1 MARLDGVS
9 QEKASWIIR
18 LLYWIIRRKTDRLA
32 DAWRIT
38 AYVPS
43 LLVARGILEI
53 ILERSN
59 LTDRRVRKL
68 AELKTA
74 MLIGCP
80 S

>member
-9 QEKASWIIR
+9 
-18 LLYWIIRRKTDRLA
+18 A

-43 LLVARGILEI
+43 LLFARGALEI

-59 LTDRRVRKL
+59 LTDRRIRKL

>member
-1 MARLDGVS
+1 MARLDGVP

-18 LLYWIIRRKTDRLA
+18 LLYWIIRRKTGRLA

-38 AYVPS
+38 AYAPS
-43 LLVARGILEI
+43 LLGARGILEI
-53 ILERSN
+53 FLERSN
-59 LTDRRVRKL
+59 LTDQRVRKL

>member
-9 QEKASWIIR
+9 REKASWIVR
-18 LLYWIIRRKTDRLA
+18 LFYWAIRRKTGRVA

-38 AYVPS
+38 AHVPN
-43 LLVARGILEI
+43 LLGARGIFEL

-59 LTDRRVRKL
+59 LADRRVRKL

-74 MLIGCP
+74 MLVGCP

>member
-9 QEKASWIIR
+9 RKKASWIVR
-18 LLYWIIRRKTDRLA
+18 LLYWAIRRKTGRVA

-43 LLVARGILEI
+43 LLGARGIFEL

-59 LTDRRVRKL
+59 LADRRIRKL

-74 MLIGCP
+74 MLVGCP